1 MCHQDDVHWD
11 PRMKIRSMIRCAVF
25 LEDITPVLVL
35 MLPGC
40 HLAFENNLEKPT
52 TTVIS
57 FCDAAWGILDVCA
70 FTLLLYLMH
79 PFLKEVMYASEELG
93 LCQRNRV
100 RKCQNLTDLNLDL
113 QELVWSILWYS
124 LITQDSSKRALEH
137 VVV

>member
-11 PRMKIRSMIRCAVF
+11 SRMKIRNMICCAVF
-25 LEDITPVLVL
+25 LEDRTPVSVL
-35 MLPGC
+35 MLPEC

-52 TTVIS
+52 TIVVS
-57 FCDAAWGILDVCA
+57 CCDAAWGILYVCA

-93 LCQRNRV
+93 LWQRNRV

-124 LITQDSSKRALEH
+124 LITWDSSKWTLEH